1 MGGQTQRL
9 QFSDLQIQELQTRDL
24 QISPQLCLQLFHG
37 AEAADVF
44 QAVHPGNGAFDPE
57 DPWEELPG
65 GEGYADIVYLPKRE
79 SDWPALVI
87 ELKWNEKAEGAI
99 AQIMNKK
106 YPESLQGFG
115 GEIIL
120 VGISYQKAAPG
131 GEKKHTCRIVKL

>member
-57 DPWEELPG
+57 DPRSVLGTEACGEYHADSAVLPRHPVLK
-65 GEGYADIVYLPKRE
+65 Y
-79 SDWPALVI
+79 SDT
-87 ELKWNEKAEGAI
+87 
-99 AQIMNKK
+99 
-106 YPESLQGFG
+106 
-115 GEIIL
+115 
-120 VGISYQKAAPG
+120 KAASA
-131 GEKKHTCRIVKL
+131 